1 MAGWVTRMS
10 HGAVPARD
18 EAPACQSFELSAQSR
33 LQTRATLAPWFRCGW
48 LVRRSLRLFGP
59 SWRGCPERL
68 PETAIGQKLFRRTV
82 QGSCVFAPDP
92 GRDCSTDALKL
103 LA

>member
-33 LQTRATLAPWFRCGW
+33 LQAGATLAPWFRCGW

-59 SWRGCPERL
+59 
-68 PETAIGQKLFRRTV
+68 ARR
-82 QGSCVFAPDP
+82 CFPDP
-92 GRDCSTDALKL
+92 FPLATFVSTSQTRL
-103 LA
+103 LATGNSPIRSLADGAFDTAFG